1 MAMAVA
7 EEKRVY
13 VRRTNGCF
21 QPDGWVEGK
30 DHHKAAFDIFL
41 SDTNKSSVK
50 VPRQDGGNFS
60 ATFYNVKVA
69 DEEEE
74 DEEDEEEDEYG
85 NKPCGKEMVYFLF
98 PDLLGEDVHEYRDKY
113 GSTFQIM
120 YNTRSKVEM
129 ILQTFPSVI

>member
-21 QPDGWVEGK
+21 ESDGWVEGK

-69 DEEEE
+69 EEEE
-74 DEEDEEEDEYG
+74 DEEDEEDEEPG
-85 NKPCGKEMVYFLF
+85 GKEMVYFLF
-98 PDLLGEDVHEYRDKY
+98 PSLLGEDVHEYRDKY

-120 YNTRSKVEM
+120 YNTPSKVKM
-129 ILQTFPSVI
+129 IFRRYPSVI